1 MQSWMKKVDSQVSGN
16 YVFPLYP
23 TSREDVTLSI
33 KVPKEVIKVRLFVRL
48 NGCYD
53 NNECNIHEGKAYCT
67 INLRGNKEAKYY
79 FAVKT
84 EETYYYYSVLGL
96 TMALPCERDMFV
108 IKSDIKPAAW
118 VGESTC
124 YQIFPDRF
132 RDGDKSLDVKDG
144 EYAFDGGVVKKMEFN
159 QAPLE
164 FEDGRCLDFFG
175 GDLQGIIDSVDYFKR
190 LGVTCLY
197 LNPIGVS
204 RTTHRYDCCD
214 FFHVDEKLGGDEKFI
229 EMVDVMHQ
237 NNIKVVVDISIN
249 HTGTDHPWFKKASED
264 RNSKEATYYYIS
276 EDGSVA
282 CWENVPTLP
291 QLNYNNEEL
300 RDLIYKAP
308 DSVLRKF
315 INPPFNQDGWR
326 LDVADVVGRRGEDQ
340 LCDEIWQEVNQA
352 VKGDKSDAY
361 LVGECW
367 NDANEYLKGDMW
379 DACMNYVGCG
389 RPIRR
394 WMSER
399 DRYLLDG
406 WGQNPGKTT
415 AYTGTAMKEHLSSQL
430 NTLLGQM
437 RFMQMNLFD
446 SHDTPRLHTNY
457 EVYDQDIFQGC
468 VLLSYMLPGM
478 PSTYYGDEVG
488 LEGNMN
494 TVEAWRYPMQWD
506 ESKWN
511 KFIFDSYC
519 KVGEIRNSN
528 LDVLKN
534 GSFAFLSCDDTRM
547 TFARYNDDKALIL
560 VMNRGEEADFD
571 IDLGHLEGSSL
582 TQLFGSAKVDLQEDK
597 IKCRLEG
604 KKSIILLLEK

>member
-16 YVFPLYP
+16 YVKPLYP
-23 TSREDVTLSI
+23 KKGEDVTLSI
-33 KVPKEVIKVRLFVRL
+33 KVPNEVIKVRLFIRF

-53 NNECNIHEGKAYCT
+53 NNECNLKDGKAYCT
-67 INLRGNKEAKYY
+67 VNMKSEDEVKYY

-84 EETYYYYSVLGL
+84 EETYYYYYSVLGL
-96 TMALPCERDMFV
+96 TQSLPCERDMFV
-108 IKSDIKPAAW
+108 IKAGIKNAAW
-118 VGESTC
+118 VSESTC

-132 RDGDKSLDVKDG
+132 RDGDKSLDLKTG
-144 EYAFDGGVVKKMEFN
+144 EYSFDGGIVKKMEFD

-190 LGVTCLY
+190 LNVSCLY

-229 EMVDVMHQ
+229 ELVDVMHK
-237 NNIKVVVDISIN
+237 NGIKVVIDISIN
-249 HTGTDHPWFKKASED
+249 HTGTDHPWFIKASED
-264 RNSKEATYYYIS
+264 NKSKEASYYYIS

-291 QLNYNNEEL
+291 QLNYTNEEL
-300 RDLIYKAP
+300 RGLIYKNK

-326 LDVADVVGRRGEDQ
+326 LDVADVVGRRGKDQ
-340 LCDEIWQEVNQA
+340 LCEEIWREVNTV
-352 VKGDKSDAY
+352 VKKDKSDAY

-394 WMSER
+394 WMGER

-406 WGQNPGKTT
+406 WGENPGKTKP
-415 AYTGTAMKEHLSSQL
+415 YTGTALKDHLSSQL

-437 RFMQMNLFD
+437 RYLQMNLFD

-457 EVYDQDIFQGC
+457 EVYDENIFQGC
-468 VLLSYMLPGM
+468 VMLSYLLPGM

-488 LEGNMN
+488 LKGNME

-511 KFIFDSYC
+511 KYIFDSYC
-519 KVGEIRNSN
+519 ALGKLRKDEIN
-528 LDVLKN
+528 VLSE
-534 GSFAFLSCDDTRM
+534 GAFTFLTCDEKRM
-547 TFARYNDDKALIL
+547 TFARYNDDKAIIL
-560 VMNRGEEADFD
+560 VLNRGEEADFK
-571 IDLGHLEGSSL
+571 IDLGALEGKKLSVLLGDGTAILKDDSI
-582 TQLFGSAKVDLQEDK
+582 S
-597 IKCRLEG
+597 CRLKD
-604 KKSIILLLEK
+604 KKSIILSLE